1 MPFAINTFNKID
13 DKICKTIKLYK
24 TYYKFLESGGYSM
37 SLSVNGNT
45 NQVSTENSWFQN
57 MKTANSKEQKTIN
70 TTLSKDDNSVKISI
84 SQEGIES
91 YRKKL
96 QESGIQSADGNI
108 MEKKHTLI
116 EQSKNAI
123 FDNQYE
129 SELTQK
135 VGEWK
140 GQREGSGTY
149 SLSNKV
155 EDYVK
160 AYGSLYDEIVQG
172 YKDGTRVH
180 YVADEN
186 SETGFRKMTMEE
198 ELSRLDKAFQE
209 TSDMVSK
216 LAENA
221 KNAAAAFKDTAEKLA
236 NIKGA
241 KTSFADAYKNLE
253 AKGYTAQENVGQKML
268 TLAQAWKNAYQVSGS
283 KELGM
288 EKVLSM
294 LNDMFHISNKV

>member
-1 MPFAINTFNKID
+1 
-13 DKICKTIKLYK
+13 
-24 TYYKFLESGGYSM
+24 M

-135 VGEWK
+135 AGK
-140 GQREGSGTY
+140 RNQPGQRIRRC
-149 SLSNKV
+149 LRIN
-155 EDYVK
+155 
-160 AYGSLYDEIVQG
+160 
-172 YKDGTRVH
+172 
-180 YVADEN
+180 
-186 SETGFRKMTMEE
+186 
-198 ELSRLDKAFQE
+198 
-209 TSDMVSK
+209 
-216 LAENA
+216 
-221 KNAAAAFKDTAEKLA
+221 
-236 NIKGA
+236 
-241 KTSFADAYKNLE
+241 
-253 AKGYTAQENVGQKML
+253 
-268 TLAQAWKNAYQVSGS
+268 S
-283 KELGM
+283 KEQ
-288 EKVLSM
+288 K
-294 LNDMFHISNKV
+294 DF